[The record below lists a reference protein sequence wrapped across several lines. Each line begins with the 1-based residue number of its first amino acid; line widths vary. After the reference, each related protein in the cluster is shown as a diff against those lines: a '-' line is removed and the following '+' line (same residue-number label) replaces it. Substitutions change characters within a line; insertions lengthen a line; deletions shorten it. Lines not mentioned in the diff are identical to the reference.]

1 MSKEKKKSQPFEDD
15 GRTIANM
22 NVEGMPWYRAP
33 SATPSINDEE
43 GSSGN
48 KEQPEQLSKEGQ
60 RAMTRGILAASLLIG
75 SIYAI
80 VILLFILF
88 CIFVWFK

>member
-1 MSKEKKKSQPFEDD
+1 MSKEKKNKTTFEDD

-33 SATPSINDEE
+33 SAASSVSDEE
-43 GSSGN
+43 GSSGK

-60 RAMTRGILAASLLIG
+60 RAMTGGILAASLLIG
-75 SIYAI
+75 SIYAV

>member
-1 MSKEKKKSQPFEDD
+1 MSKEKRNKPTFEDD

-22 NVEGMPWYRAP
+22 NVEGMPWYKASSRGSDTDA
-33 SATPSINDEE
+33 E
-43 GSSGN
+43 GTSGS

-60 RAMTRGILAASLLIG
+60 RAMTGGIMAASLLIG
-75 SIYAI
+75 GIYTV

>member
-1 MSKEKKKSQPFEDD
+1 MKKDKAKFEDD

-22 NVEGMPWYRAP
+22 NVEGMPWYKGP
-33 SATPSINDEE
+33 SLTGTGNDAQNGENPIEELSPS
-43 GSSGN
+43 GR
-48 KEQPEQLSKEGQ
+48 
-60 RAMTRGILAASLLIG
+60 RAMTGGILAASLLIG

-88 CIFVWFK
+88 CIYVWFR